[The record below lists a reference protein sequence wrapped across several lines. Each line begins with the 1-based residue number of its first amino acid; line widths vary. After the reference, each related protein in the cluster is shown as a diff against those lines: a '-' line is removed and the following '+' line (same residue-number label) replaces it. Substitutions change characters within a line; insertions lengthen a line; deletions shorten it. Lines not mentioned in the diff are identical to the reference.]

1 MEGYAEHGEGN
12 DSTEQIGFGG
22 SRRRRRGRGLT
33 TFGLKTIGGFFL
45 FLSAA
50 STTLVPL
57 LFGSNTN
64 DMGSLTAMVLC
75 EVVSWCAVPMYAWLL
90 V

>member
-45 FLSAA
+45 FLSVAWCYA
-50 STTLVPL
+50 KWRRGVRCRCTLGCWCEGMSTRIA
-57 LFGSNTN
+57 G
-64 DMGSLTAMVLC
+64 
-75 EVVSWCAVPMYAWLL
+75 
-90 V
+90 

>member
-45 FLSAA
+45 FQK
-50 STTLVPL
+50 STP
-57 LFGSNTN
+57 
-64 DMGSLTAMVLC
+64 
-75 EVVSWCAVPMYAWLL
+75 Y
-90 V
+90 